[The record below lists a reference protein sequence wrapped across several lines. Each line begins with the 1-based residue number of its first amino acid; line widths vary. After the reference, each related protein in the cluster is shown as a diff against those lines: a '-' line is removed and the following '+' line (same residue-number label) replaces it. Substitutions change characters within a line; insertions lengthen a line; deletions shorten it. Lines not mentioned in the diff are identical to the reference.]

1 MGKSSSVEAAL
12 DRLIALRADQSAPG
26 VRDELARALASKT
39 YLLAAKAAQLAGE
52 FKRTDLTAEL
62 VGAFDRFLTNP
73 DQGCSAKTAVAK
85 TLYEVGDRDAEPV
98 FVRGIR
104 HVQKEGSFGP
114 PVDVAAEL
122 RGTCALGLVKI
133 GYRDVLVELTD
144 LLDDP
149 EPQARV
155 GAARALAYAGQD
167 AGALLLRLKL
177 LMGDPN
183 PDVAAECMTALLNL
197 WPRKALAFVARFL
210 DDVDDSIRGYAALA
224 LGESRQAEALE
235 PLRAR
240 FKRESE
246 PDVRR
251 VILVAVAT
259 LRSPE
264 SVEHLLSVIASA
276 RSPDAIAALE
286 ALGIYRHD
294 AAIRTKVDE
303 VVKKRGDEA
312 LQRSFAKSF
321 PS

>member
-1 MGKSSSVEAAL
+1 MPKPSSVEASL
-12 DRLIALRADQSAPG
+12 DRLIALRADPSAPG
-26 VRDELARALASKT
+26 VRDELARGLASKT
-39 YLLAAKAAQLAGE
+39 YLVASKAAMIAGE
-52 FKRTDLTAEL
+52 FIRTDLTAEL
-62 VGAFDRFLTNP
+62 VSAFDRFLTST

-85 TLYEVGDRDAEPV
+85 TLLEVGDRDAEPV

-133 GYRDVLVELTD
+133 GHRDVMVELTD

-183 PDVAAECMTALLNL
+183 PDVSAECMTALLTL

-210 DDVDDSIRGYAALA
+210 DDVDESIRGYAALA

-240 FKRESE
+240 LKREPE
-246 PDVRR
+246 ADVRR
-251 VILVAVAT
+251 AMLVALAA
-259 LRSPE
+259 LRSAE
-264 SVEHLLSVIASA
+264 SVDHLVKFVSSA
-276 RSPDAIAALE
+276 RPADAAAAVE

-294 AAIRTKVDE
+294 AAVRARLE
-303 VVKKRGDEA
+303 EA
-312 LQRSFAKSF
+312 LNQRRDETLRRAFAKSF
-321 PS
+321 PT